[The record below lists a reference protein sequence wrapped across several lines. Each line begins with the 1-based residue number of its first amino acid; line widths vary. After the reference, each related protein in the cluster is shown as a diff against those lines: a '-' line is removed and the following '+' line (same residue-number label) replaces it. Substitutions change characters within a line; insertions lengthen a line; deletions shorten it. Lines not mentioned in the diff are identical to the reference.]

1 MAYADSQKQQ
11 QLKKPQKLKPFYK
24 ILMPP
29 LQICL
34 VSKIYHDRL
43 LLKNMTQ
50 NYLLII

>member
-1 MAYADSQKQQ
+1 MAYEALQKQLL
-11 QLKKPQKLKPFYK
+11 LKKPQKLKPFYK

-50 NYLLII
+50 TYLLII